1 MNLNEIAKVL
11 RVWSADAVELV
22 KNGHPGAAMGCA
34 EIASALY
41 FDAMRHNPENPSW
54 ANRDR
59 FIMSNGHASV
69 LLYAALHLAGYD
81 VTMEDLRTFR
91 QLGSKATAHP
101 EYGHTAGVE
110 TTTGPLGQGIANAV
124 GMAIGER
131 MAAARFNR
139 PGYDVVDH
147 YTYVLVGDGDL
158 MEGISA
164 EASSFAGHLGLG
176 KLIAIYDSNQITI
189 EGSTDITFTESVK
202 DRYLAYGWQVL
213 EADGHDLE
221 DLRQALEAAK
231 GNENQPT
238 LIIAHT
244 QIAKGAPTKAGLPET
259 HGSPLGEEEVRK
271 LKQALGFPEDEVL
284 YTPEGINGVAEQV
297 KQRGQEQENQ
307 WQALFEAWSK
317 EFPELRSQWDAWL
330 SKELPDLGEILE
342 MFPEGTNLATRAA
355 SGKVLNAIAKKVPNL
370 VGGSADLSPS
380 NQSFLHGEK
389 TITRGDFSG
398 RNFNFGVREHAM
410 GAILN
415 GLALY
420 GHFRVYGATFLVF
433 SDYLRHTIRLSAL
446 MNLPVTYIFTHDS
459 PYVGE
464 DGPTHQPVET
474 TESLRLIPNLTV
486 FRPADAE
493 ETAWSWVE
501 AMRNTQGPTA
511 LILSRQTLPALSKKP
526 GWDFTRGGYIV
537 KEEQNE
543 LSIVLVAAGSEVSMA
558 LEAAQ
563 QVEKAGY
570 GVRVVSMPN
579 RDAFLDQDAAYKN
592 EVVPEEVPTLA
603 VEFGVG
609 SGWYSLKPKGH
620 IEVFGIKRFGVSG
633 SGSDVAKHLGF
644 TVEALTQRMLDMIN
658 N

>member
-342 MFPEGTNLATRAA
+342 MFPEGTNLATRAPA
-355 SGKVLNAIAKKVPNL
+355 ARSSTPLPRRSPISL
-370 VGGSADLSPS
+370 VGPRICPPPTRASSTVKRPSPAVIS
-380 NQSFLHGEK
+380 
-389 TITRGDFSG
+389 
-398 RNFNFGVREHAM
+398 
-410 GAILN
+410 
-415 GLALY
+415 
-420 GHFRVYGATFLVF
+420 
-433 SDYLRHTIRLSAL
+433 
-446 MNLPVTYIFTHDS
+446 
-459 PYVGE
+459 
-464 DGPTHQPVET
+464 
-474 TESLRLIPNLTV
+474 
-486 FRPADAE
+486 
-493 ETAWSWVE
+493 
-501 AMRNTQGPTA
+501 
-511 LILSRQTLPALSKKP
+511 
-526 GWDFTRGGYIV
+526 
-537 KEEQNE
+537 
-543 LSIVLVAAGSEVSMA
+543 AAGTSTSVCA
-558 LEAAQ
+558 N
-563 QVEKAGY
+563 
-570 GVRVVSMPN
+570 MPWEP
-579 RDAFLDQDAAYKN
+579 F
-592 EVVPEEVPTLA
+592 
-603 VEFGVG
+603 
-609 SGWYSLKPKGH
+609 
-620 IEVFGIKRFGVSG
+620 
-633 SGSDVAKHLGF
+633 
-644 TVEALTQRMLDMIN
+644 
-658 N
+658 